1 MNKKLAITFSVTGL
15 ILLVFLI
22 FYWIE
27 YTKELETENIKKFF
41 DFQTKILNKNIEEE
55 KLSAMTV
62 AVLLSEN
69 ENIKNCLLQNDRD
82 GCLKALNQFT
92 NILQKVP
99 IYKNVKFH
107 IHTADMKSFVR
118 SWIPMHDDNLLSF
131 RYMLKE
137 VKKGAVA
144 DIEVGRGGV
153 FVRAVAPII
162 LSSKNSF
169 LGSIEVLLD
178 FEHLSDFF
186 KDQGIDLF
194 VLLKKSP
201 GSPYQSQDNENMIN
215 DFYLINKDYANL
227 NILPILQTINFNG
240 QQFHKFNTHNF
251 AIEPMNDTMG
261 NKIGYFVIYF
271 NSDQKERNL
280 SKLNIWLK

>member
-1 MNKKLAITFSVTGL
+1 MNKKLAITFSAAGL

-22 FYWIE
+22 FYWTE

-69 ENIKNCLLQNDRD
+69 ENIKTCLLQHDRE
-82 GCLKALNQFT
+82 GCLRALNNFT
-92 NILQKVP
+92 NILQNVS

-118 SWIPMHDDNLLSF
+118 SWIPMHDDNLLGF

-137 VKKGAVA
+137 VKKGVLA

-153 FVRAVAPII
+153 FIRAVAPI
-162 LSSKNSF
+162 LSSENSF

-186 KDQGIDLF
+186 KEQGIDLF
-194 VLLKKSP
+194 VLLKK
-201 GSPYQSQDNENMIN
+201 GYDSPYQSKDNENMIN

-227 NILPILQTINFNG
+227 NILPILKTINFKG
-240 QQFHKFNTHNF
+240 EQFHKFNTHNF

>member
-1 MNKKLAITFSVTGL
+1 MNKKLAITFSAAGL

-22 FYWIE
+22 FYWTE

-82 GCLKALNQFT
+82 GCLQALDKFT
-92 NILQKVP
+92 NILKKVP

-107 IHTADMKSFVR
+107 IHTADMKSFIR
-118 SWIPMHDDNLLSF
+118 SWIPMHDDNLLGF

-137 VKKGAVA
+137 VKKGVLA

-153 FVRAVAPII
+153 FIRAVAPI

-169 LGSIEVLLD
+169 LGSIEVLLG

-194 VLLKKSP
+194 VLLNKSP
-201 GSPYQSQDNENMIN
+201 NSPYQSQDDENMIN
-215 DFYLINKDYANL
+215 DFYIINKDYANL

-261 NKIGYFVIYF
+261 NKVGYFVIYF

-280 SKLNIWLK
+280 SKLNVLLK